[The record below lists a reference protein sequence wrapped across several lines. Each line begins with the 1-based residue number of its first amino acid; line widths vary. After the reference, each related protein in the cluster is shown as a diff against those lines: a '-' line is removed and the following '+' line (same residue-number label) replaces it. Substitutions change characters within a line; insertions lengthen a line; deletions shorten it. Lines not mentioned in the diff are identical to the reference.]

1 MCGKYI
7 PPQNDN
13 TAQANSADAAV
24 MRRVQSIFSIVL
36 SVLFA
41 FAGIAV
47 SALVIHLCN
56 AYHDKDPIL
65 LTPPDAANVQ
75 LTAMMDAV
83 CDGDFKLAS
92 SYILDSPELGVQ
104 EPADALGVILWDALL
119 DTMEYDLTGQCY
131 TTDMGLA
138 QDLTFT
144 YLDPTSVTANLRTRS
159 QTLLEQRVAEA
170 EDVAEIYDE
179 NNNYREDFVMD
190 ILFEAA
196 QDALRED
203 SKTVTVV
210 LTVNLKYQDGQWWII
225 ADTNLLD
232 AISGGVLF

>member
-1 MCGKYI
+1 M
-7 PPQNDN
+7 
-13 TAQANSADAAV
+13 
-24 MRRVQSIFSIVL
+24 
-36 SVLFA
+36 
-41 FAGIAV
+41 
-47 SALVIHLCN
+47 
-56 AYHDKDPIL
+56 
-65 LTPPDAANVQ
+65 
-75 LTAMMDAV
+75 
-83 CDGDFKLAS
+83 
-92 SYILDSPELGVQ
+92 
-104 EPADALGVILWDALL
+104 ILWDALL